1 MEYYL
6 ATKQKEVL
14 TQAIPWM
21 NLENIF
27 LSEASHLSQP
37 HVIELTYMKC
47 SELADL
53 YSIRLVAWLPGAELM
68 RDWRL
73 TAKWYRMKI
82 L

>member
-27 LSEASHLSQP
+27 LSEASHPSQP
-37 HVIELTYMKC
+37 HVTELIYMKC
-47 SELADL
+47 PELADL
-53 YSIRLVAWLPGAELM
+53 YRIRLVA
-68 RDWRL
+68 
-73 TAKWYRMKI
+73 
-82 L
+82 

>member
-37 HVIELTYMKC
+37 HVIELIYM
-47 SELADL
+47 
-53 YSIRLVAWLPGAELM
+53 
-68 RDWRL
+68 
-73 TAKWYRMKI
+73 
-82 L
+82 

>member
-37 HVIELTYMKC
+37 HVIELIYMKC
-47 SELADL
+47 
-53 YSIRLVAWLPGAELM
+53 
-68 RDWRL
+68 
-73 TAKWYRMKI
+73 
-82 L
+82 